1 MRVSDTSGGLSRFFQ
16 EMRRRNVFKVAT
28 VYLIAAWVVIQIAE
42 TTFPALGLPDSS
54 VTFVVMLL
62 LLGLPIA
69 LILAWAF
76 EVTPE
81 GIKKTADV
89 PVQESITSNTGQR
102 INYLI
107 IGTLAVAVIGLT
119 LTHKRFG
126 FGDSDETT
134 SGDAGPKSIAV
145 LPFVNM
151 SGDADNEYFSDGLS
165 EELLN
170 VLAQVEGLR
179 VAARTSSFYFKGQNE
194 DLRSVADKLGVE
206 HLLEGS
212 VRKSGNRIRVTAQL
226 IQAEDGFH
234 LWSDTYDYEMDDI
247 FRIQDEISLAVVE
260 ALKVNLLGKDR
271 ARITKRSTTN
281 VEAHNLYLRGR
292 QFLHLRTLE
301 STEQAEKLF
310 ESAVRMDPDYALA
323 YSGLADSINLLS
335 TNHGLMPPETAYEQA
350 APLLERAMILDP
362 ESAEVWASKGLAEMN
377 VRNLDAAETALKRA
391 MELNP
396 SYAPAYLWYASA
408 LAENPERTEE
418 AIEVL
423 RRTLEIDPLS
433 RVAQNNIAANYLTL
447 GRYAEAEAQW
457 LRMVTLDPDYA
468 SSYLGLYRLERMVD
482 FRLDDAHR
490 WLLKAHQ
497 VSERD
502 VRTTIEFVFLYN
514 DLGMDE
520 DAQRWGRRI
529 VLESPEHPI
538 ATLLPIFYA
547 IKDKDFVLADQLSAP
562 LMGSEISNLSTFR
575 SQRLLTLSMLGRADE
590 ALALAQQ
597 WNPELLLADP
607 VIDHQKQGPEVVG
620 EVLFALRKAGNTS
633 QAARLQAAMAQHEK
647 LEHPDTLPAQ
657 ANMTL
662 ALIAAAAGDTQEAL
676 LRLQQAVDQGWL
688 GVAEWGWQFTES
700 EFLGEA
706 AASPEVAAIQARLD
720 ASIAAQRETVEQQLA
735 ALGAGARF

>member
-1 MRVSDTSGGLSRFFQ
+1 MSDTAGGFSRFLR

-28 VYLIAAWVVIQIAE
+28 VYLIAAWVLIQIAE
-42 TTFPALGLPDSS
+42 TTFPALGLPEWT

-81 GIKKTADV
+81 GIKKTAEV

-126 FGDSDETT
+126 IGEFVGTADEDT
-134 SGDAGPKSIAV
+134 GPKSIAV

-170 VLAQVEGLR
+170 VLAQVDGLR
-179 VAARTSSFYFKGQNE
+179 VAARTSSFFFKGQNQ
-194 DLRSVADKLGVE
+194 DLRNVGDKLGVE
-206 HLLEGS
+206 HVLEGS

-226 IQAEDGFH
+226 INVNDGFH
-234 LWSDTYDYEMDDI
+234 LWSDTYDYEMTDV

-260 ALKVNLLGKDR
+260 ALKVNLLGEER
-271 ARITKRSTTN
+271 QRITKRSTTN

-301 STEQAEKLF
+301 STEQAQKLF
-310 ESAVRMDPDYALA
+310 ESAVRMDPEYALA
-323 YSGLADSINLLS
+323 YSGLSDSINLLS
-335 TNHGLMPPETAYEQA
+335 TNHGVMPPETAYDQTT
-350 APLLERAMILDP
+350 PLLERAMILDP
-362 ESAEVWASKGLAEMN
+362 GSAEVWASKGLAEMN
-377 VRNLDAAETALKRA
+377 VRNLEPAEAALKRA

-423 RRTLEIDPLS
+423 RKTLEIDPLS
-433 RVAQNNIAANYLTL
+433 RVAQNNIAANYLSL

-468 SSYLGLYRLERMVD
+468 TSYLGLYNLDRNVA

-514 DLGMDE
+514 NLGMDE
-520 DAQRWGRRI
+520 ASDRWGRRI

-547 IKDKDFVLADQLSAP
+547 IKDKDFALADQLSVP
-562 LMGSEISNLSTFR
+562 LMDSEISNMSAFR
-575 SQRLLTLSMLGRADE
+575 SQRLLTLAMLGRADQ
-590 ALALAQQ
+590 ALALVEQ

-607 VIDHQKQGPEVVG
+607 VIDHQTQGPQVIN
-620 EVLFALRKAGNTS
+620 EVLFALRKAGKES
-633 QAARLQAAMAQHEK
+633 QAQRLVAASEQHER
-647 LEHPDTLPAQ
+647 LEHSKQLPAQ
-657 ANMTL
+657 AAMNL
-662 ALIAAAAGDTQEAL
+662 ALAAAAAGDPQKAL
-676 LRLQQAVDQGWL
+676 FQLQQAVDQGWL
-688 GVAEWGWQFTES
+688 GNAEWGWRFTES

-720 ASIAAQRETVEQQLA
+720 ASLATQRESVEQQLA
-735 ALGAGARF
+735 ELGVGARF